1 MLTTLTACAIIAAAY
16 AGCPNPPTNDTVVLK
31 DYAGTWYE
39 IADNH
44 QFRQEH
50 EKGLV
55 CTRAVYTINDDGSI
69 KVNNTGYKR
78 DSSGALSPSTAIG
91 KAKQVDGGKLA
102 VSFFANFYG
111 PYWIVDL
118 HGHAE
123 DGYSVALIFSCTD
136 FKIAKEIDLWVL
148 SRTPQLPD
156 NLPIEYFVKKA
167 QSLGIDWDQLDMQ
180 LTAQDCG
187 F

>member
-1 MLTTLTACAIIAAAY
+1 MLSFTIVAAVVAL
-16 AGCPNPPTNDTVVLK
+16 ASASCPNPPTNDTVVLK
-31 DYAGTWYE
+31 DYVGVWYE
-39 IADNH
+39 IADNK
-44 QFRQEH
+44 QFRNEH

-55 CTRAVYTINDDGSI
+55 CTRATYTLNSNGTI
-69 KVNNTGYKR
+69 KVNNTGFTK
-78 DSSGALSPSTAIG
+78 DSSGNLVADTAIG

-118 HGHAE
+118 HGDAN

-136 FKIAKEIDLWVL
+136 FKIYQETDLWLL

-167 QSLGIDWDQLDMQ
+167 ESLGIQWDKLDMQ
-180 LTAQDCG
+180 LTDQSCD